1 MAPRRRRAAAQAAA
15 ERARTVQLMV
25 ASAVQTFGLPVLESA
40 AIRPNMQGQYLD
52 RLATLVLF
60 CRTYRLDW
68 KRRESPDGVL
78 TALRNHQFLDS
89 KWPDL
94 GLQPSAALSHVYPG
108 PARRSSLCRPRLGR
122 AARFGRRL
130 KDARD
135 LRKPA

>member
-15 ERARTVQLMV
+15 EHARTVQRMV
-25 ASAVQTFGLPVLESA
+25 ASAVQMSGLTVLESA

-78 TALRNHQFLDS
+78 TALRNHQFLDG

-94 GLQPSAALSHVYPG
+94 RLQPSAALSHVYPG
-108 PARRSSLCRPRLGR
+108 PAR
-122 AARFGRRL
+122 
-130 KDARD
+130 
-135 LRKPA
+135 